1 MTGSGT
7 PSQGKKQDGSREV
20 PPLRREILP
29 RQEGALL
36 LVRLRRLGLPAA
48 ATPGSRSPAT
58 TDDRALSLF
67 FALSVLVSLAL
78 ASAFLAGSLRPL
90 SDTFWLL
97 WSPTRPPGA
106 QPLTPRIADGEY
118 GSLDRR
124 SLRVP
129 AGGTAAAAAY
139 ANTVTAAEQAERGS
153 ATRGSGS
160 PSITAWAITWPGTT
174 PEVLLGRLA
183 GATDSIRLGTGAV
196 LLNHYSPYKVAEA
209 FGTLDG
215 LAPGRIDAGPRSGQ
229 RLARVR
235 PGARH
240 GPTRREPGRGPR
252 GTYPCGR
259 EPSVRRLPR

>member
-7 PSQGKKQDGSREV
+7 PSQGKKNKTV
-20 PPLRREILP
+20 HVKCRRCGEILP

-36 LVRLRRLGLPAA
+36 LVRLRRLGLPPRLRLAVEV
-48 ATPGSRSPAT
+48 RRQLT
-58 TDDRALSLF
+58 TALSLS
-67 FALSVLVSLAL
+67 ALSVLVSLAL

-97 WSPTRPPGA
+97 WSPTRPPGSPTVNA
-106 QPLTPRIADGEY
+106 RIADGEY

-124 SLRVP
+124 SLAGPGGRDRRRRVREHGDSRG
-129 AGGTAAAAAY
+129 AGRAARLLA
-139 ANTVTAAEQAERGS
+139 V
-153 ATRGSGS
+153 
-160 PSITAWAITWPGTT
+160 
-174 PEVLLGRLA
+174 LGRRA
-183 GATDSIRLGTGAV
+183 SRHGRS
-196 LLNHYSPYKVAEA
+196 
-209 FGTLDG
+209 
-215 LAPGRIDAGPRSGQ
+215 PGRDDSRGPARSSRGRDRLDPARHRCRPAQPLQPVQGRGGVRHARRARAGTDRRRPRSGQ